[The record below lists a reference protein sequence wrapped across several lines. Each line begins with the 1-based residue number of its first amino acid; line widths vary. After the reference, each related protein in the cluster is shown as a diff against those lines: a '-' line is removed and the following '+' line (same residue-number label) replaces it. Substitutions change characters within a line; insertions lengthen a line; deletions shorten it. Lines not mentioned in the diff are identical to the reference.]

1 MKKVDIAG
9 LKIDSIT
16 KPELLEQLSH
26 RLATGQKTF
35 LTTPYSEFLY
45 RILWSPKDLAVLNQA
60 DYAVADGIGIIWAA
74 KYFSIPLTAKNY
86 WLKIFQACWQALWT
100 LGLALLR
107 PARLKTVVPE
117 KIVGADLVWDLAG
130 LAEKTQR
137 SLYLLGGFGNT
148 PRKAADKLLARFPGL
163 HIAGCSAKNPDDFS
177 IKPDLLA
184 ARPDILLVAFGPLKQ
199 EQWIAENLPDLPVGL
214 AVGLGG
220 TFDYLAGEKPLP
232 PKFIRN
238 SGLEWLWRLLTQK
251 GRAGRIWNATWGM
264 VSMCV
269 SQKIFSTLPYRENV
283 VSVITNP
290 EGKVFIGR
298 FNPNHPAKKVFPL
311 SGENS
316 FSGRWQFPQGGI
328 EPGESLVA
336 AARREAREET
346 GIRSLELLGESTE
359 TFSYQWPADH
369 ALFTPARFRY
379 RGQRQHLVYFQFAG
393 KDSDIKIDQNE
404 FVDFRWAEPETL
416 RQALH
421 PSKAGLAE
429 IALQDLKKLG
439 KKAII

>member
-16 KPELLEQLSH
+16 KPELLEQLAL
-26 RLATGQKTF
+26 RLTTGQKTF

-74 KYFSIPLTAKNY
+74 KYFSSPLTAKNY
-86 WLKIFQACWQALWT
+86 WLKILQACWQALWT
-100 LGLALLR
+100 LGLALVA
-107 PARLKTVVPE
+107 PARLKTVIPE
-117 KIVGADLVWDLAG
+117 KIVGADLVWDLAR

-137 SLYLLGGFGNT
+137 SIYLLGGFGDT
-148 PRKAADKLLARFPGL
+148 PKKAAEKLKAQFPNL
-163 HIAGCSAKNPDDFS
+163 KIAGYSAKNPDDPS
-177 IKPDLLA
+177 IQSDLLV

-199 EQWIAENLPDLPVGL
+199 ERWIAENFAHLPTGL

-220 TFDYLAGEKPLP
+220 TFDYLAGKKPLP

-238 SGLEWLWRLLTQK
+238 SGLEWLWRLFTQK
-251 GRAGRIWNATWGM
+251 GRTARIWNATWGM
-264 VSMCV
+264 VSMCI

-290 EGKVFIGR
+290 DGDVFIGR

-311 SGENS
+311 SGENN
-316 FSGRWQFPQGGI
+316 FTGRWQFPQGGI
-328 EPGESLVA
+328 EPGENLVE
-336 AARREAREET
+336 AARREAYEET
-346 GIRSLELLGESTE
+346 GIRDLELLGESQN

-379 RGQRQHLVYFQFAG
+379 RGQRQRLVYFRFTG
-393 KDSDIKIDQNE
+393 KDSEIKIDQNE
-404 FVDFRWAEPETL
+404 FVDFRWAKPENL
-416 RQALH
+416 KQALH
-421 PSKAGLAE
+421 PSKTALAE
-429 IALQDLKKLG
+429 IALQDLKKLQ
-439 KKAII
+439 KKTII